1 MKNNTDKGYN
11 WNYVSLGGVTR
22 VAITSGEDIAHLGE
36 LDQKK
41 WTVLSCP
48 VKGLEFDEKTL
59 SMIDTDGDGKIR
71 VQEMIR
77 TAEWL
82 TSIIKDKDSILKGSD
97 ILPLSQIDD
106 SGETGARLKESAKQ
120 ILKNLG
126 LEKDEICTADTS
138 DSVAIFK
145 DTKFNGDGIIT
156 ASSTDD
162 EVLKAVIG
170 ACTDRIGSETDR
182 NGEAGITAGL
192 LEKFYTACADYAAW
206 MDAAEADKANVF
218 PFGDDTEAAFAAC
231 EAIKDKVADYFMRCK
246 LINFD
251 NAVSAAV
258 DVSADK
264 ISAISD
270 KNLSVCSDEIAT
282 YPLARPTG
290 EQVLPFGAI
299 NPAWQ
304 AAFDAVRGLVLDSG
318 LAGKDSMTEAEWNC
332 ILAKFG
338 PYVAWKDAKKG
349 TEVEALG
356 LETVRKMLSED
367 RKGDLLALIEQDLAL
382 KADSESID
390 EVCKL
395 SFVYRDF
402 AKLLRNYVAFVD
414 FYSLY
419 PEVMAV
425 FEAGKLYIDERCC
438 ELCIKVEDM
447 GQHGGMAKLSNMFL
461 LYCACTSK
469 TLGKS
474 MNIVAVM
481 TAGKTRDLRPGKN
494 GIFYDR
500 EGNDWDAVITS
511 IVENPISVRQA
522 FWAPYRKFANF
533 ISEKIS
539 KSAADKDAAATAKL
553 QSGAAEGAPKQAFDP
568 TKLAITVSMI
578 TIAVAA
584 IVGAV
589 TGIIAIL
596 LKLSWWKWLI
606 LIAAIMLLIS
616 GPSCFIAWL
625 KLRKRNLGPV
635 LNANGWAINS
645 LVLVN
650 ILFGGTLTS
659 VAKYPVAKGDDPF
672 KKKTP
677 WWRKMLRWLIAL
689 LIIAF
694 GVLYFTDNLG
704 FMGIHKKVKAEKE
717 AVEAVETPATPAEE
731 AAETAPEAE

>member
-1 MKNNTDKGYN
+1 MKNNTENGYK

-22 VAITSGEDIAHLGE
+22 VAINSGEDIAHLGE

-48 VKGLEFDEKTL
+48 VKGFEFDEKTL
-59 SMIDTDGDGKIR
+59 SMIDLDGDGKIR
-71 VQEMIR
+71 VQEVVK

-97 ILPLSQIDD
+97 VLPLDLIDE
-106 SGETGARLKESAKQ
+106 SNETGARLKESARQ

-126 LEKDEICTADTS
+126 LEKDSICTADTT
-138 DSVAIFK
+138 DSVAIFAN
-145 DTKFNGDGIIT
+145 TKFNGDGIIT
-156 ASSTDD
+156 PVSTDD
-162 EVLKAVIG
+162 EALKAVIT
-170 ACTDRIGSETDR
+170 ACAAQIGSETDR
-182 NGEAGITAGL
+182 NGEAGVTAEL

-206 MDAAEADKANVF
+206 QDAAEADKAAIF
-218 PFGDDTEAAFAAC
+218 PLGDNTEAGFAAC

-251 NAVSAAV
+251 DAVSAAV

-264 ISAISD
+264 IGAISD
-270 KNLSVCSDEIAT
+270 KNLAVCSEEIAT
-282 YPLARPTG
+282 YPLARPTK

-304 AAFDAVRGLVLDSG
+304 AAFAAVKTLVLDTE
-318 LAGKDSMTEAEWNC
+318 LAGKDSMTEEEWNG
-332 ILAKFG
+332 IIAKFG

-356 LETVRKMLSED
+356 LETVRKTLSED
-367 RKGDLLALIEQDLAL
+367 RKADLLALIEQDLAL
-382 KADSESID
+382 KQDAESID

-402 AKLLRNYVAFVD
+402 AKLLRNYVAFTD
-414 FYSLY
+414 FYSLD
-419 PEVMAV
+419 PEVTAV
-425 FEAGKLYIDERCC
+425 FDAGELYIDERCC
-438 ELCIKVEDM
+438 KLCIRVEDM
-447 GQHGGMAKLSNMFL
+447 GQHGDMAKLSNMFL
-461 LYCACTSK
+461 IYCACTSK

-500 EGNDWDAVITS
+500 EGNDWDAVITN
-511 IVENPISVRQA
+511 VVDNPISVKQA
-522 FWAPYRKFANF
+522 FWSPYRKFANF

-553 QSGAAEGAPKQAFDP
+553 QSASAEGAPKQAFDP
-568 TKLAITVSMI
+568 TKLAITFSMI
-578 TIAVAA
+578 TIAAAA
-584 IVGAV
+584 ILGAI

-606 LIAAIMLLIS
+606 LIAAIMLVIS
-616 GPSCFIAWL
+616 GPSCFLAWL

-650 ILFGGTLTS
+650 ILFGNTLTS

-677 WWRKMLRWLIAL
+677 WWRKALRWIIAL
-689 LIIAF
+689 AIVAF
-694 GVLYFTDNLG
+694 VAGYCTDNLG
-704 FMGIHKKVKAEKE
+704 FMGIHKKVKAEPV
-717 AVEAVETPATPAEE
+717 AVEAVAEPAEAAP
-731 AAETAPEAE
+731 AAE